1 MADTP
6 NIRVTFLEAN
16 QAQKHITVNEA
27 FRALDA
33 LVQPA
38 VEITGL
44 NAPPG
49 SPVDGARYVVGPAPT
64 GAWAGQAFAIA
75 AWQDGAWAFYFP
87 AEGWSVW
94 DRATD
99 AALTFLGGAWVR
111 QAALPFPDNLFRLVD
126 DADPTRLAAFDL
138 SGLSAGTTRTFTLPN
153 LSATL
158 AHLGNAAQTFIGATT
173 FSNAS
178 VTIGTATTTAAYG
191 IGTGGT
197 TTGVTKTVNLGTGGA
212 AGSTTVINLGSTT
225 AGALGS
231 TIINTPTVTFAASVT
246 AIGAAAANISA
257 LGLGLGGAS
266 PDASNRLSV
275 NAAATLLNNAG
286 GSHEATINKAAAGND
301 ASLALKTGFSARALF
316 GLLGSDDV
324 TLKVSP
330 NGSAFF
336 DAFVIDRTSGRAE
349 FPEPLILPGH
359 SAVPA
364 VPLAG
369 KLALYGRQRA
379 GAPWLEVVRPTGRDF
394 PLQPHTGLNRIG
406 TWAPSTSTTIVVQ
419 GIPLTS
425 VGTISHPALSVTSLL
440 TSSRRWRAT
449 SAATANSVAD
459 QRSALTAC
467 WRGNAAGLGGFT
479 LITRISMTT
488 LQPTGIGF
496 FGLLGSAAALAT
508 TTVLSALVEAIGLG
522 FERGTH
528 TNWQLVRN
536 DATGAPT
543 LVDLGA
549 GFPVVTGGLI
559 TLTIWCPAAGSSIWL
574 RAVNELTGAV
584 FEQEVT
590 TDLPQAATFLA
601 PRLFLNNGATAAAV
615 AFECTG
621 LYLETDF

>member
-6 NIRVTFLEAN
+6 NIRLTFIEAN

-38 VEITGL
+38 VESTGL
-44 NAPPG
+44 NTPPG
-49 SPVDGARYVVGPAPT
+49 SPVDGARYVVGPSPT

-75 AWQDGAWAFYFP
+75 AWQDGAWAFYLP
-87 AEGWSVW
+87 AEGWSAW

-111 QAALPFPDNLFRLVD
+111 QAALPCPDNLFRLAD
-126 DADPTRLAAFDL
+126 DADPTKLAAFDI

-158 AHLGNAAQTFIGATT
+158 AHLGNAAQTFTGATT
-173 FSNAS
+173 FSNAA
-178 VTIGTATTTAAYG
+178 VTIGTATTTATYG
-191 IGTGGT
+191 IGIGGT
-197 TTGVTKTVNLGTGGA
+197 TTGVTKTVNVGTGGA

-225 AGALGS
+225 AGALG
-231 TIINTPTVTFAASVT
+231 TTVINTPTVTFAASVT
-246 AIGAAAANISA
+246 AIGAAAANVTA

-266 PDASNRLSV
+266 ADSTNRLSV

-336 DAFVIDRTSGRAE
+336 DAFVIDRATGRAE
-349 FPEPLILPGH
+349 FPEPVILPGH

-364 VPLAG
+364 APPAG

-425 VGTISHPALSVTSLL
+425 VGTISHPALSATSLL
-440 TSSRRWRAT
+440 TSSRRWRTT

-479 LITRISMTT
+479 LITRISLTT

-496 FGLLGSAAALAT
+496 FGLLGSVAALAT

-528 TNWQLVRN
+528 TNWQLVRY

-549 GFPVVTGGLI
+549 GFPVVTGWLI
-559 TLTIWCPAAGSSIWL
+559 SPDSANDAA
-574 RAVNELTGAV
+574 
-584 FEQEVT
+584 
-590 TDLPQAATFLA
+590 D
-601 PRLFLNNGATAAAV
+601 
-615 AFECTG
+615 
-621 LYLETDF
+621 

>member
-6 NIRVTFLEAN
+6 NLQLTFLEAN

-27 FRALDA
+27 FRALDV

-38 VEITGL
+38 VESTGL
-44 NAPPG
+44 NTPPG

-75 AWQDGAWAFYFP
+75 AWQDGAWAFYP
-87 AEGWSVW
+87 PVEGWSVW

-99 AALTFLGGAWVR
+99 AALTFIGGAWVR
-111 QAALPFPDNLFRLVD
+111 QAGLPFPDNLFRLAD

-138 SGLSAGTTRTFTLPN
+138 SGISAGTTRTFTLPN

-158 AHLGNAAQTFIGATT
+158 AHLGNAAQTFAGATT
-173 FSNAS
+173 FSNAA
-178 VTIGTATTTAAYG
+178 VTIGTATTTATYG

-197 TTGVTKTVNLGTGGA
+197 TTGVTKTVNVGTGGA

-225 AGALGS
+225 AGALG
-231 TIINTPTVTFAASVT
+231 TTVINTPTVTFAASVT
-246 AIGAAAANISA
+246 AIGAAAANVTA

-266 PDASNRLSV
+266 PDATNRLSV

-336 DAFVIDRTSGRAE
+336 DALVIDRATGRAE
-349 FPEPLILPGH
+349 FPEPVILPGH

-364 VPLAG
+364 VPPAG
-369 KLALYGRQRA
+369 RLALYGRQRA

-394 PLQPHTGLNRIG
+394 PLQPHTGLKRIG

-425 VGTISHPALSVTSLL
+425 AGTISHPALSATSLL

-496 FGLLGSAAALAT
+496 FGLLGSVAALAT

-549 GFPVVTGGLI
+549 GFPVVTAGLL
-559 TLTIWCPAAGSSIWL
+559 TLTIWCPAAGNSIWL